1 MKTSILS
8 TSIRC
13 LAAGAALA
21 LAAQAIAQQPAA
33 PAAGPKAAATPQ
45 EPVAKLKAL
54 KGNVLVS
61 RESALVAGTEA
72 MPLVPGTRII
82 TTALSEVTVAYDD
95 GCDVKLKE
103 NQRFEVETGKPCA
116 ALVAQS
122 TVAPPPSAAVG
133 LPLVGL
139 LVPAGAAAGG
149 IAAIRDARDSRN
161 VSPN

>member
-1 MKTSILS
+1 MKTSRLS
-8 TSIRC
+8 ASIRC

-21 LAAQAIAQQPAA
+21 LAAQALAQQPATT
-33 PAAGPKAAATPQ
+33 AATPKSATPPQ
-45 EPVAKLKAL
+45 EPVAKLKLL

-72 MPLVPGTRII
+72 MRLVPGTRVI

-95 GCDVKLKE
+95 GCDVRLKE
-103 NQRFEVETGKPCA
+103 NQRFEVETGKPCS

-133 LPLVGL
+133 VSLVGL

-149 IAAIRDARDSRN
+149 FAAIRDARDSRN